1 VNRIQQFR
9 NIASRA
15 LGIGRDLAPDH
26 DSTLAAAPPITG
38 AVSFHFPSEKGGFY
52 RDRSFFFR
60 AGEQNKFHII
70 CRFYHRSPRGGS
82 RGRGIFGC

>member
-15 LGIGRDLAPDH
+15 FGVGLDPAPKDG
-26 DSTLAAAPPITG
+26 STLAAAERIAG
-38 AVSFHFPSEKGGFY
+38 VEFFYFPSEKGGFY
-52 RDRSFFFR
+52 RDRSFFSPAR
-60 AGEQNKFHII
+60 EQNKFHIF
-70 CRFYHRSPRGGS
+70 CHFYHRSPRGGL